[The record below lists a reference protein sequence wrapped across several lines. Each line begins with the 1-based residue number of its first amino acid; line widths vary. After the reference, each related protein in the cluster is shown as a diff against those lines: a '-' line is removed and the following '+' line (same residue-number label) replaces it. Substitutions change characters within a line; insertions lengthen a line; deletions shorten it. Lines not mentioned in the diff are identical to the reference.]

1 MPRLR
6 FLHVVCGACVL
17 AAAAAAAG
25 ASPRGEIRATAPS
38 ASGPGGDG
46 AQIRIRYEGG
56 VNEPL
61 GLAVVGIVEQAWS
74 EHARRLSYE
83 PQRSVTVELQTQAQF
98 EERRVAPWA
107 AGINDGT
114 IRVPVQGLRSPTP
127 ALVRLLRHELAHS
140 FVSFRTGG
148 NCPTWL
154 HEGIAQWLEGDAPE
168 RADAGLAAA
177 AVAGTL
183 IPLVRLERPFQGLAE
198 ADAALA
204 YAESLSAVAHILRL
218 AGEPGL
224 VRLLAALGDQL
235 PSEEALP
242 VALALSYAELQVDW
256 ERQLRGKRR

>member
-1 MPRLR
+1 
-6 FLHVVCGACVL
+6 VCGACVVT
-17 AAAAAAAG
+17 AAAAAGAG
-25 ASPRGEIRATAPS
+25 ASPRGEIQTPATAS
-38 ASGPGGDG
+38 SGPGRDG

-61 GLAVVGIVEQAWS
+61 GLAVVGVVEQAWA
-74 EHARRLSYE
+74 EYARRLRYE
-83 PQRSVTVELQTQAQF
+83 PERSVTVELQTQAQF
-98 EERRVAPWA
+98 EEGRGAPWA

-114 IRVPVQGLRSPTP
+114 IRVPVQGLRSLTP

-168 RADAGLAAA
+168 RADATLAAA
-177 AVAGTL
+177 AQAGSL

-198 ADAALA
+198 RDAALA
-204 YAESLSAVAHILRL
+204 YAESLSAVAHILRV

-224 VRLLAALGDQL
+224 VRLLSALGDQL

-242 VALALSYAELQVDW
+242 VALALSYAELQADW
-256 ERQLRGKRR
+256 ERHLRGEGR